1 MDERIALAPSAVL
14 KLKTDTGYTPFIIRH
29 EVGRGGSCIVYDASY
44 NDHLGNFKL
53 VRIKECYPHAIRIT
67 RNADGK
73 LTANPVDSDAFA
85 AAKKRMTDAYQ
96 RNHDLFC
103 ISSLA
108 NSVANTSDIYEA
120 NGTLY
125 IVSVYMNGKTFAD
138 FHGNTLH
145 DCVSLLI
152 SIAGVLQRIHDAGYL
167 YLDLKPD
174 NILILEGS
182 LDLVQLFDFDSM
194 ISMKEL
200 TSAVQSGNSGVLRP
214 YYTRGY
220 APLEQQTG
228 KLRQLGKQS
237 DIYSLGAVLFYAL
250 WHKTPS
256 AFDCAS
262 YAEYDYAHMTYAAKH
277 YQDQLFPA
285 LTSFLHRTLA
295 SYHAD
300 RYQSMEEALCQLQ
313 AIRQYSDETKRWLL
327 STPVSAPAFFT
338 GREKELSAL
347 EQLLHT
353 AGQHTFHLYGMGG
366 IGKSTLVRAY
376 LSAHRTEYDAVLW
389 LCASKSAAQLLCDDS
404 LVCVNT
410 VRRMHEESLNDYLER
425 KIQALKEMAASGP
438 ILVVVDNV
446 HREFLEELHLL
457 QDIGW
462 DLLLISRPMLAEGLF
477 PALGVEAMSSEA
489 LMRLFRRFSRVDMTS
504 EEEQNDFLSI
514 ANKVYGHTLTV
525 ELLGRQIAR
534 SYLTL
539 HEAAQLVENAGFEG
553 FFKEPIDYIHDEE
566 VFMAPLCS
574 ILDRLIEI
582 DRFSDDEKKLL
593 QILSIF
599 EEPSLRISLLR
610 ELITLPNLEM
620 VNRMEE
626 AGWLEITSGRIRF
639 HPMLREYVRSWHW
652 NQAVRESLDEMME
665 RLHRKI
671 NPMEEQPDLDKQF
684 PADYGQLY
692 ELLGIADQLL
702 SHADPTTPASQ
713 LLTFRML
720 MDSPV
725 DADEAVT
732 DGMIHLLECADGLP
746 SRCILR
752 LYETTAFMLG
762 RMGCYEDAHDLLKE
776 MKVYLKKHPS
786 HYYASW
792 YHRATAVILNN
803 QYGCKKNDKCIKHEN
818 AAIKEARRSNHP
830 DAPNQLAAVLL
841 NKTQTLLESRKKM
854 SLCGQMLAE
863 AGAILQS
870 SQDEYER
877 YHFECVASMYFA
889 IVGDREAALKHL
901 QRATEHAETEKDSP
915 LALIEHMLDETAAVY
930 IQLGQLDDAI
940 ATVLQAIAMC
950 DANEKIQR
958 YRKARFEAYLFL
970 GTIYAL
976 NNEFIQAEATFQKAE
991 MHLEDSD
998 DRWNL
1003 PLCPKEIREKAEE
1016 ERMAKR

>member
-1 MDERIALAPSAVL
+1 MDERIALAPGAVL
-14 KLKTDTGYTPFIIRH
+14 KLKTTAGYTPFTIRH

-44 NDHLGNFKL
+44 SDHLGNFKL
-53 VRIKECYPHAIRIT
+53 VRIKECYPHALRIA

-73 LTANPVDSDAFA
+73 LSANLGDSDAFV

-103 ISSLA
+103 IRGLT
-108 NSVANTSDIYEA
+108 NSVSNTSDIYEA

-145 DCVSLLI
+145 DCISLLI
-152 SIAGVLQRIHDAGYL
+152 GIARVLQRIHDAGYL

-194 ISMKEL
+194 ISMEEL
-200 TSAVQSGNSGVLRP
+200 ALAVQSGAPNVLRP
-214 YYTRGY
+214 SYTRGY

-228 KLRQLGKQS
+228 NLRQLGKHS

-262 YAEYDYAHMTYAAKH
+262 QAEYDYAHMTYAAKR

-295 SYHAD
+295 SYHVD
-300 RYQSMEEALCQLQ
+300 RYQSMEEALRQLQ
-313 AIRQYSDETKRWLL
+313 IIQQRSDETKLWLL
-327 STPVSAPAFFT
+327 STTVSTPAYFI
-338 GREKELSAL
+338 GREKELTAL

-353 AGQHTFHLYGMGG
+353 AGQHTFNLYGMGG

-376 LSAHRTEYDAVLW
+376 LSTHRSEYDAVLW
-389 LCASKSAAQLLCDDS
+389 LCASGNAAQLLCDDS
-404 LVCVNT
+404 LVYVNT
-410 VRRMHEESLNDYLER
+410 IRRMHEEPLDDYLAR
-425 KIQALKEMAASGP
+425 KVQALKEIAASGP
-438 ILVVVDNV
+438 ILVVVDDV
-446 HREFLEELHLL
+446 RREFLKNLHLL
-457 QDIGW
+457 QNIGW

-477 PALGVEAMSSEA
+477 PALGIEAMSSEVLA
-489 LMRLFRRFSRVDMTS
+489 QLFQRFSRLEMTS
-504 EEEQNDFLSI
+504 EEEKNDFFAI
-514 ANKVYGHTLTV
+514 ANKVYGHTLTM
-525 ELLGRQIAR
+525 ELLGRQVAR

-539 HEAAQLVENAGFEG
+539 HEAAQLVENTGFEG
-553 FFKEPIDYIHDEE
+553 LFQEPIDYIHDQE
-566 VFMAPLCS
+566 VDMAPLCS

-582 DRFSDDEKKLL
+582 DRFTDDEKKLL

-599 EEPSLRISLLR
+599 EQPSLRISLLR
-610 ELITLPNLEM
+610 ELIALPNLEM

-626 AGWLEITSGRIRF
+626 AGWLKIISRRIHF
-639 HPMLREYVRSWHW
+639 HPMLREYVRSWPW
-652 NQAVRESLDEMME
+652 NQAVRESMDEMMQ

-684 PADYGQLY
+684 PADYGQLH
-692 ELLGIADQLL
+692 ELLGVANQILA
-702 SHADPTTPASQ
+702 HADPITPASQ

-732 DGMIHLLECADGLP
+732 DRMLDLLERADGLP
-746 SRCILR
+746 SRCVLR
-752 LYETTAFMLG
+752 LYETAAFMLG
-762 RMGCYEDAHDLLKE
+762 RMGYYEDAHELLKA
-776 MKVYLKKHPS
+776 MKAYLRRHPS

-803 QYGCKKNDKCIKHEN
+803 QYGCKKNGICLKHEN
-818 AAIKEARRSNHP
+818 AAIREARRSSHP
-830 DAPNQLAAVLL
+830 DASNQLAAVLL

-854 SLCGQMLAE
+854 SLCGRMLAE

-870 SQDEYER
+870 SQDGYER
-877 YHFECVASMYFA
+877 YHFDCVAAMYFA
-889 IVGDREAALKHL
+889 IVGDEEAALKHL
-901 QRATEHAETEKDSP
+901 QWATEHAETRRDSP
-915 LALIEHMLDETAAVY
+915 LALIDHMLDEAAVVY
-930 IQLGQLDDAI
+930 IQLGRLDDAI

-970 GTIYAL
+970 VTVYAL

-998 DRWNL
+998 DHWNP
-1003 PLCPKEIREKAEE
+1003 PLCPKEIREKAEA